1 MAGWRKG
8 MQALAKRPNVTCK
21 ISGLCVADRPWTLE
35 ENGPIIKEVIDLF
48 GVDRCMF
55 ASNFP
60 VDSLKGSWDYVF
72 TQFKQAVA
80 HLSLSDQQKLFAD
93 NAIRVYRIPT

>member
-1 MAGWRKG
+1 
-8 MQALAKRPNVTCK
+8 MQALADLPNVSCK

-35 ENGPIIKEVIDLF
+35 ENGPIIRETIAMF

-60 VDSLKGSWDYVF
+60 VDSLKGSWDYIY
-72 TQFKQAVA
+72 TQFKRSVA
-80 HLSLSDQQKLFAD
+80 DLPIADQLKLFAQ
-93 NAIRVYRIPT
+93 NAIRVYRIEV

>member
-1 MAGWRKG
+1 
-8 MQALAKRPNVTCK
+8 
-21 ISGLCVADRPWTLE
+21 
-35 ENGPIIKEVIDLF
+35 
-48 GVDRCMF
+48 
-55 ASNFP
+55 
-60 VDSLKGSWDYVF
+60 LKGSWDYVF